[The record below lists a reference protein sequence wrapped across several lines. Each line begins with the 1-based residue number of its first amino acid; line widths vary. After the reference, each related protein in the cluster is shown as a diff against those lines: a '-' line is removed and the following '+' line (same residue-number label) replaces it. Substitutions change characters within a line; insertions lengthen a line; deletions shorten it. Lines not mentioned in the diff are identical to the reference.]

1 MMLFVSLCLAGIP
14 ILFLLHQFR
23 KYSSRQTIPQS
34 VLLDHDMINT
44 GIIPSRL
51 THQIPMEYQEREDY
65 KMSSSI
71 DTIFV
76 DGSLKPFWCLV
87 IKLASRKLTTETIVL
102 YDNDGEIYD
111 Y

>member
-1 MMLFVSLCLAGIP
+1 MMLFVSLCLSGIP
-14 ILFLLHQFR
+14 ILYFLHLYR
-23 KYSSRQTIPQS
+23 KHSARHHIPPS

-51 THQIPMEYQEREDY
+51 AYQIPMEYQEREDY
-65 KMSSSI
+65 KMSSSV

-87 IKLASRKLTTETIVL
+87 IRLASRKLTTETIVL
-102 YDNDGEIYD
+102 YDNDGEIYN

>member
-1 MMLFVSLCLAGIP
+1 
-14 ILFLLHQFR
+14 
-23 KYSSRQTIPQS
+23 
-34 VLLDHDMINT
+34 
-44 GIIPSRL
+44 
-51 THQIPMEYQEREDY
+51 MEYQEREGY